1 MHVNL
6 RALLSKVRRVTGPEA
21 LGLRS
26 RFQLEL
32 PADAWIDVEA
42 ATQAIHR
49 SEAAVSAA
57 DWPRAWAASH
67 GALCTARREFMVGED
82 AFWIQQWRRQLE
94 DVEARALECYA
105 AAALGMGPSEL
116 PAAERAARG
125 LIGKEA
131 YRESGYRLLME
142 VLAAEGNDAEATSLT
157 EKGLPGSRSSPSRSS
172 RPRLSWGVRRVTP
185 HHERELHD
193 AYDARLD
200 ADSVRETRGGSLA
213 FG

>member
-1 MHVNL
+1 
-6 RALLSKVRRVTGPEA
+6 
-21 LGLRS
+21 
-26 RFQLEL
+26 
-32 PADAWIDVEA
+32 
-42 ATQAIHR
+42 
-49 SEAAVSAA
+49 
-57 DWPRAWAASH
+57 
-67 GALCTARREFMVGED
+67 MVGED

-157 EKGLPGSRSSPSRSS
+157 EKGLPVKGAVAGHGP
-172 RPRLSWGVRRVTP
+172 LGRRV
-185 HHERELHD
+185 
-193 AYDARLD
+193 
-200 ADSVRETRGGSLA
+200 
-213 FG
+213 